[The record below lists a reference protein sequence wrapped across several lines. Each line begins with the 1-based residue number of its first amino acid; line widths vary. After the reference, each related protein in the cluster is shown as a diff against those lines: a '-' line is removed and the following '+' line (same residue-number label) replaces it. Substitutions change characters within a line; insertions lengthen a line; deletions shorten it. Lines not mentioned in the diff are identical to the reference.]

1 VRITLVTFF
10 DVLMA
15 EVGELTSAVL
25 RDYAAHNGY
34 SFVCQKGI
42 IDSTRGVMWNK
53 ISVVQRVLCEDS
65 CDWLMWIDA
74 DALVV
79 NPSVKI
85 ESLIAQVPE
94 GRAAA
99 FATDDNGLCAGVFL
113 LRSCDWSKA
122 FLDTLYFLGDINCE
136 DEYGH
141 GLRAEQNCIK
151 GLMKHF
157 RSVADRI
164 HLFEQNVMNAYE
176 HTRQSGDFILHLS
189 SFSNEERV
197 AKLRRLLGR

>member
-1 VRITLVTFF
+1 
-10 DVLMA
+10 MA
-15 EVGELTSAVL
+15 EVGELTSGVL
-25 RDYAAHNGY
+25 RDYASQNGY
-34 SFVCQKGI
+34 SFVCHKGI
-42 IDSTRGVMWNK
+42 IDGTRGVMWNK

-65 CDWLMWIDA
+65 CEWLMWIDA

-85 ESLIAQVPE
+85 ESLITRIPE
-94 GRAAA
+94 GKPAA

-113 LRSCDWSKA
+113 LQNCDWSRA
-122 FLDTLYFLGDINCE
+122 FLATVYFLGDINFE
-136 DEYGH
+136 DDYGH
-141 GLRAEQNCIK
+141 GPRAEQNCIK

-176 HTRQSGDFILHLS
+176 HTRQPGDFLLHLS

-197 AKLRRLLGR
+197 AKHKRLLG